1 MNMPIVA
8 LENVSRLYPNG
19 QVTALRHVSLEVAHG
34 EFLAVVGPSGSG
46 KSTLLHLL
54 GGLDKPSS
62 GELFFE
68 GHQPQSGSEW
78 ARIRAE
84 RIGFVFQSFN
94 LLPNF
99 SALENVELPM
109 MGVER
114 DLANQRSRAEFLLE
128 RVGLSDRMVHRP
140 SELSAGQQ
148 QRVAIARS
156 LANSPDLVL
165 ADEPTGN
172 LDSKTAIEIFELLK
186 SINADDGAALVV
198 VTHDPDLPGRADRII
213 EIIDGEVSLS

>member
-1 MNMPIVA
+1 MNKPIVA

-19 QVTALRHVSLEVAHG
+19 QVTALRHVSLKVAHG

-68 GHQPQSGSEW
+68 GHRPRSGSEW

-114 DLANQRSRAEFLLE
+114 DLANRRSRAEFLLE
-128 RVGLSDRMVHRP
+128 RVGLSDRMAHRP

-198 VTHDPDLPGRADRII
+198 VTHDPDLPGRADRVVK
-213 EIIDGEVSLS
+213 IIDGEVSLS

>member
-1 MNMPIVA
+1 MPIVA

-114 DLANQRSRAEFLLE
+114 DLADQRSRAEFLLE

-198 VTHDPDLPGRADRII
+198 VTHDPDLPGRADRVV